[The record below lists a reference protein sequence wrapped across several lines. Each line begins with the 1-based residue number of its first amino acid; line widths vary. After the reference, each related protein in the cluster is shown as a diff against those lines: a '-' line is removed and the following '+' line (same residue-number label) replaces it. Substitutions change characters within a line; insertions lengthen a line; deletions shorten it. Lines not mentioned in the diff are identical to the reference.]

1 MNDNILKPFNINNAQ
16 ELFELTNKNRAYL
29 KRTLPWLDNIQTV
42 DDTLN
47 FINACIQADNDGKG
61 LHYFIIQGDKI
72 IGVVNIRDLTIDN
85 GLIGYWIDETYQGKG
100 ITTKAVLQLI
110 EIVKSNNLSQKLTL
124 RAGCH
129 NIASNQVAIK
139 CQFKFKETL
148 LNAQNL
154 DGTMID
160 LNIYELI
167 LG

>member
-1 MNDNILKPFNINNAQ
+1 MAGNI
-16 ELFELTNKNRAYL
+16 T
-29 KRTLPWLDNIQTV
+29 TV
-42 DDTLN
+42 NDTLN

-61 LHYFIIQGDKI
+61 LHYFIIQGNKI

-85 GLIGYWIDETYQGKG
+85 GLIGCWIDETYQGKG

-129 NIASNQVAIK
+129 HIGSNQVAIK

-154 DGTMID
+154 YGTMID